1 MEHSVH
7 NTGNETSKEVDNK
20 IKTFFHDSR
29 NKLYLAFY
37 NLSSYLPLSIPYAET
52 VGTECDIVQYNK
64 HYFTIAGL
72 VLAGILAL
80 LGIFFAFFGECVVK
94 KTSVN

>member
-1 MEHSVH
+1 ME
-7 NTGNETSKEVDNK
+7 NETSKEIDDK
-20 IKTFFHDSR
+20 MKTFFHDSR

-64 HYFTIAGL
+64 EYFTTAGL

-80 LGIFFAFFGECVVK
+80 LGVLFAFFGEL
-94 KTSVN
+94 TLEDYMSVN